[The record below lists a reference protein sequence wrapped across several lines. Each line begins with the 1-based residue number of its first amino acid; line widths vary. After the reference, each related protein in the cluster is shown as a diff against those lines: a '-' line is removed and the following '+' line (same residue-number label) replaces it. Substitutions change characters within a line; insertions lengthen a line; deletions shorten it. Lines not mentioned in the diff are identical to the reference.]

1 MGISQQIGASSLIKA
16 GVCTSSTRPATP
28 YEGQVI
34 YETDTDLTYVYSGS
48 TWVSPSFV
56 STALSGVPTAPTASA
71 GTNTTQL
78 ATTAFVTDALGSWQ
92 DWTPVPF
99 SSIGA
104 ITSYLAG
111 GRYMRIQKMVVL
123 QFSVQII
130 DKGTGNGT
138 LLIPLPITASTT
150 YTAGLGSGAVGTF
163 AEWTAIGFIG
173 ATFLLGGNTQLGLLK
188 YDWTTPVVN
197 GTLSGFAIYEAA

>member
-1 MGISQQIGASSLIKA
+1 MATQYTAGLTSGQVLTAATMNEIGA
-16 GVCTSSTRPATP
+16 TW
-28 YEGQVI
+28 
-34 YETDTDLTYVYSGS
+34 ET
-48 TWVSPSFV
+48 
-56 STALSGVPTAPTASA
+56 
-71 GTNTTQL
+71 
-78 ATTAFVTDALGSWQ
+78 
-92 DWTPVPF
+92 WTPVPF

-104 ITSYLAG
+104 LTSYLAG

-150 YTAGLGSGAVGTF
+150 YNAGLGSGAVGTF
-163 AEWTAIGFIG
+163 AEWTAVGFIG